1 MALGN
6 KLTKGSVVVRGL
18 VEEHH
23 KTNLFATHVYICDRK
38 IAVGLYCSVLFF
50 IRVFL
55 RGFFLSVWHVSSNSF
70 FFLRL
75 TYVGRLG
82 LLGPAGYQVW
92 ACYQVFL
99 THLLECFAFFHPTC
113 KLLHVLGGADRRC
126 C

>member
-18 VEEHH
+18 VVEHH
-23 KTNLFATHVYICDRK
+23 KTNLFATHVYKCDRK

-70 FFLRL
+70 FFSKAHLCGPARAAWTSRL
-75 TYVGRLG
+75 SGLG
-82 LLGPAGYQVW
+82 LLSGFPY
-92 ACYQVFL
+92 
-99 THLLECFAFFHPTC
+99 TSS
-113 KLLHVLGGADRRC
+113 
-126 C
+126 